1 MINENICHFRG
12 VGSILSLL
20 FHFLWMVGWLVGCF
34 GLNGPL
40 RQYFS
45 L

>member
-1 MINENICHFRG
+1 MFYGCEVRTD
-12 VGSILSLL
+12 
-20 FHFLWMVGWLVGCF
+20 VGWLVGCL

-45 L
+45 IYQAVAQKEGERREK